1 MEKTKTCRRG
11 LKRLLAFLLS
21 ALCLLGLLPMS
32 AFAMEP
38 GQTLADVMAFRAPL
52 YEQYADLIVDCP
64 AGQPLAQTAQ
74 DTLER
79 LRRAG
84 LVPERG

>member
-38 GQTLADVMAFRAPL
+38 GQTLESLYQERCPL
-52 YEQYADLIVDCP
+52 YEQYADVTVDCD
-64 AGQPLAQTAQ
+64 GKS
-74 DTLER
+74 
-79 LRRAG
+79 LREVARQVYDRMQG
-84 LVPERG
+84 RE